1 MSLQRAL
8 MLLLPATLLACAG
21 DKDQQ
26 GDGDVDGSD
35 DGGADDGGADAG
47 DGQDSGGDD
56 GDEGP
61 VPTTV
66 VVEAATSAEIGA
78 WLPVRAVVL
87 DADGAELPL
96 AVTLSAEPLATFDPL
111 EGVQFGADGVY
122 VITGTLPAG
131 DSWPELQGVSAPIT
145 VDSNGPLIT
154 LDAPLAAT
162 WPDAENSAWP
172 TGGDLTVSGR
182 VDDAVSAISGLT
194 LNGDP
199 VALAPD
205 GSFSLSLPAGA
216 GLQALVLEATDA
228 DGNVADRALGLARG
242 PVHPASSPI
251 TPAVAV
257 NLSEGGVLTLADQV
271 SATVTEE
278 LVLSELVA
286 ANPLYS
292 GSTRVS
298 GLLVNI
304 VVNATGVSWTSLTP
318 GVRLS
323 SGQLGVDLTV
333 QDLEI
338 TTQQRVSVA
347 GYTST
352 FPGSF
357 SDTSS
362 TISMDL
368 ELAALARG
376 DVGVEATR
384 SEVSFTSPAYDSGG
398 YTIPASLGF
407 DFEALVSPVVGPLI
421 ADYTVAVLEEQLES
435 IVLDA
440 PLDLLGAPLDFHGE
454 LDEVRVEPAGIALRF
469 DGELIGGVV
478 DPAVPSAP
486 GSLHSPGAAPEPAD
500 SAADLAFALSPA
512 LINRVIHSAWQG
524 GVFES
529 TLSAESLGIE
539 PALIELIFPGAETL
553 DLTLSARLPAAM
565 AASDGAFSFSLLELG
580 LRCGGLR
587 GGSDLPEEFVH
598 ASVHVQAPVE
608 VSASATGSIL
618 AEIGEP
624 SVLVDVLELSGAAVA
639 LDTVGAAEALEVRLA
654 SVAAAFV
661 GDLIPDLDVFVP
673 EVPGFT
679 LTTEAVHA
687 GGASGDWLLA
697 ECSL

>member
-1 MSLQRAL
+1 MSLRRCL
-8 MLLLPATLLACAG
+8 PLLLPATLLACGG
-21 DKDQQ
+21 DKNEQS
-26 GDGDVDGSD
+26 DGEVDGSD
-35 DGGADDGGADAG
+35 GGSADDGGADG
-47 DGQDSGGDD
+47 GGGQDGGED

-87 DADGAELPL
+87 DADGAEMPL
-96 AVTLSAEPLATFDPL
+96 AVTLSAAPVATFDPI

-122 VITGTLPAG
+122 VLTGTLPAG
-131 DSWPELQGVSAPIT
+131 DGWPELQGLSAPIT

-162 WPDAENSAWP
+162 WPDAANSAWP
-172 TGGDLTVSGR
+172 TGGELTVSGR
-182 VDDAVSAISGLT
+182 VDDAVSAISSVT
-194 LNGDP
+194 LNGAA
-199 VALAPD
+199 VELGPD
-205 GSFSLSLPAGA
+205 GSFSLSLPAEA
-216 GLQALVLEATDA
+216 GLQALVFEATDG
-228 DGNVADRALGLARG
+228 DGNVADRALGVARG
-242 PVHPASSPI
+242 PVRPTDERLS
-251 TPAVAV
+251 PAVAV
-257 NLSEGGVLTLADQV
+257 NLSEGGVLTLADEV
-271 SATVTEE
+271 SATVTEA
-278 LVLSELVA
+278 LVRAELVA

-298 GLLVNI
+298 GLLLNV
-304 VVNATGVSWTSLTP
+304 VVNATNVSWTSLTP

-323 SGQLGVDLTV
+323 AGQLGIDLTV

-338 TTQQRVSVA
+338 TTQQLVSL
-347 GYTST
+347 GGFPST
-352 FPGSF
+352 TTGRFT
-357 SDTSS
+357 DSS
-362 TISMDL
+362 TTISMDL

-421 ADYTVAVLEEQLES
+421 ADYTEAVLEEQLEA

-469 DGELIGGVV
+469 DGELSGGRL
-478 DPAVPSAP
+478 DPAVPAAP
-486 GSLHSPGAAPEPAD
+486 GSLHSPGPAPEPAD

-512 LINRVIHSAWQG
+512 LVNRVIHSAWQG

-529 TLSAESLGIE
+529 TLSAADLGIE

-553 DLTLSARLPAAM
+553 DLGLSARLPAAI
-565 AASDGAFSFSLLELG
+565 AAREGAFSFSLLELDLRCSG
-580 LRCGGLR
+580 LRD
-587 GGSDLPEEFVH
+587 GGSTPDELVH
-598 ASVHVQAPVE
+598 AAVHVEAPVA
-608 VSASATGSIL
+608 VSAGSTGAIL

-624 SVLVDVLELSGAAVA
+624 NVLVDVLELSGAPVDLAS
-639 LDTVGAAEALEVRLA
+639 VGAAEALEVRLA

-661 GDLIPDLDVFVP
+661 GDLIPDLDVFIP
-673 EVPGFT
+673 EVPGFA
-679 LTTEAVHA
+679 LTTEAVVA